1 MKEKIID
8 LALGAKRIA
17 QKKEDA
23 QSLLQA
29 LQKHL
34 ADDEKRLNTAL
45 QEKNWEVIFQITHRL
60 LGALLYCGAPRLE
73 SACRDLLH
81 ALKLNNEST
90 IILSTQRVLSEII
103 ALKAFPIR
111 RFITTAG

>member
-1 MKEKIID
+1 MKEKLID
-8 LALGAKRIA
+8 LTLGAKRIS

-34 ADDEKRLNTAL
+34 SDDEKKLQDAL
-45 QEKNWEVIFQITHRL
+45 QEKNWQTVLLITHRL

-81 ALKLNNEST
+81 ASKGENDN
-90 IILSTQRVLSEII
+90 IIMRSTQRVLSEIS

-111 RFITTAG
+111 